1 MARDK
6 DLSLNPVGR
15 PAKPMPPP
23 IPDTP
28 ENVAKAI
35 LFTPPKPEQEWEYL
49 SERDKDEPVQSDS
62 QKLHR

>member
-1 MARDK
+1 MTRDK
-6 DLSLNPVGR
+6 KDSRNPVGR

-35 LFTPPKPEQEWEYL
+35 LFSPPKRGEDWDYL
-49 SERDKDEPVQSDS
+49 NERDNTETEPQSPLS
-62 QKLHR
+62 SH

>member
-28 ENVAKAI
+28 ENVARAI
-35 LFTPPKPEQEWEYL
+35 LFSPPKPEQEWEYL
-49 SERDKDEPVQSDS
+49 HSQEQAETDSSNSKDS
-62 QKLHR
+62 R